1 MKRRRRRSPRIG
13 CCGRCSERSP
23 ENLEA
28 GRIDELYDQQQKAPL
43 DQRFLADLKRWRL
56 LLANGFALR
65 NQSRPLADLTLA
77 SQQLLDRFLFCRMLE
92 TYRLVEHNKLARAFV
107 HYEALYGEAEQEK
120 TFAEVLKETLF
131 AEIKRDFNT
140 ELFVQPLLCDELRM
154 DNLFVATA
162 IGHEPLHSEI
172 AAQCGIEA
180 GQRQLLPFKHL
191 YGYDFSRMSQNVM
204 GAVYER
210 FLAHRLLQDGGRIV
224 IEDTDELRKREGIY
238 YTPQYIVDYIVAHTL
253 GEKVKPTLAEALT
266 LLGYGKYAAAHAKI
280 RELQHLKVLDPA
292 MGSGSFL
299 LRAFDALVRA
309 YGEYNEACRRAKA
322 DRRNGSGLLFDAPA
336 DIAEEVTD
344 APLHVLTENIFG
356 VDLDAQAVE
365 VAKLSLWLRYMALN
379 RESFRDRLRSRSRR
393 GKPLNLLP
401 TLTRN
406 LKRGNSLIDD
416 PAVAGDAAFAW
427 QKEFP
432 EVMQAGGF
440 DVVIGNPPYGALF
453 EPHHSDYLVQK
464 FRVFRDGVR
473 DVYACFMQASFTLA
487 RKGGQIG
494 FIVPSAWL
502 GGPDYNPLRK
512 ELLKWRIEAVLDL
525 PFDVFPDAYVDTV
538 VVVFRR
544 EACAEEHLVKTYS
557 YPKRLRLEAI
567 QIAEESYGRVRQAE
581 WAGATGQKFVLSS
594 PALSLMG
601 RLERGIQTRIGNF
614 ITMKRGVLF
623 DPGLLTEEK
632 SGPQS
637 FPYFE
642 GDVYRYTMN
651 AVMNRWI
658 VFDDRIRERPAE
670 FDWFQ
675 GPRVLLRRLL
685 NRRGRL
691 MATLATE
698 TFITNKNLYS
708 IRPESPQTDLAAVL
722 GVLNSR
728 LASYLYTHQ
737 VTQATIEDVCALPY
751 PDLRKNKHGKEVAK
765 LASSLLA
772 LSTKRT
778 AAIGCLGRKIHHQN
792 RTPCSLA
799 HYLQKDFAAVLKHE
813 ILLDDVQRAG
823 FVHAI
828 MVESEGKQVTV
839 SATIADDGQS
849 SPRSVPIVLLEFKDV
864 SLRQFQNTA
873 SAGFQPDTNLNTI
886 RSLVPGKTVSVALS
900 SSAIFAAN

>member
-1 MKRRRRRSPRIG
+1 
-13 CCGRCSERSP
+13 
-23 ENLEA
+23 
-28 GRIDELYDQQQKAPL
+28 
-43 DQRFLADLKRWRL
+43 
-56 LLANGFALR
+56 
-65 NQSRPLADLTLA
+65 
-77 SQQLLDRFLFCRMLE
+77 
-92 TYRLVEHNKLARAFV
+92 
-107 HYEALYGEAEQEK
+107 
-120 TFAEVLKETLF
+120 
-131 AEIKRDFNT
+131 
-140 ELFVQPLLCDELRM
+140 
-154 DNLFVATA
+154 
-162 IGHEPLHSEI
+162 
-172 AAQCGIEA
+172 
-180 GQRQLLPFKHL
+180 
-191 YGYDFSRMSQNVM
+191 
-204 GAVYER
+204 
-210 FLAHRLLQDGGRIV
+210 
-224 IEDTDELRKREGIY
+224 
-238 YTPQYIVDYIVAHTL
+238 
-253 GEKVKPTLAEALT
+253 
-266 LLGYGKYAAAHAKI
+266 
-280 RELQHLKVLDPA
+280 
-292 MGSGSFL
+292 
-299 LRAFDALVRA
+299 
-309 YGEYNEACRRAKA
+309 
-322 DRRNGSGLLFDAPA
+322 
-336 DIAEEVTD
+336 
-344 APLHVLTENIFG
+344 
-356 VDLDAQAVE
+356 
-365 VAKLSLWLRYMALN
+365 
-379 RESFRDRLRSRSRR
+379 
-393 GKPLNLLP
+393 
-401 TLTRN
+401 
-406 LKRGNSLIDD
+406 
-416 PAVAGDAAFAW
+416 
-427 QKEFP
+427 
-432 EVMQAGGF
+432 MQAGGF